1 MVSNS
6 VLAAISVHYGLHQF
20 LKIESD
26 SVKKAIDQY
35 IPEVEEKQRAE
46 YAAAREEERPC
57 GQYWL
62 DIEPPKVL
70 IHQSLDLRLTGL

>member
-6 VLAAISVHYGLHQF
+6 ALAAISVHYGLHQF
-20 LKIESD
+20 LKIDSE

-35 IPEVEEKQRAE
+35 VPEVEESQRAE
-46 YAAAREEERPC
+46 YAAARDEGRPC

-62 DIEPPKVL
+62 DIEPPKVVCL
-70 IHQSLDLRLTGL
+70 STFYL